1 MPMAGFLPPEYGE
14 EEHAMTDR
22 AHWMNDVTSVRQIRD
37 ELRLKAHLLRADLRD
52 QYERLEHEFTTIE
65 RELRPVGDA
74 VTESAKELD
83 ASTREL
89 LKTLRASYA
98 RVRDAVK
105 AAV

>member
-1 MPMAGFLPPEYGE
+1 
-14 EEHAMTDR
+14 MTER
-22 AHWMNDVTSVRQIRD
+22 AHWMNDVTNVRQMRD

-52 QYERLEHEFTTIE
+52 QVDRLEHEFTRLE
-65 RELRPVGDA
+65 HELRPVGDA
-74 VTESAKELD
+74 VGTTAKELN

-89 LKTLRASYA
+89 LKTLRAGYG

>member
-1 MPMAGFLPPEYGE
+1 
-14 EEHAMTDR
+14 
-22 AHWMNDVTSVRQIRD
+22 MNDVTSVRQMRD
-37 ELRLKAHLLRADLRD
+37 ELRLKANLLRADVRD
-52 QYERLEHEFTTIE
+52 QVERLEHEFARLE

-74 VTESAKELD
+74 VETSAHELD
-83 ASTREL
+83 TSTREL